1 MAPSKERIADAGQ
14 TLPKELSS
22 PVPWAFEKTIPI
34 ITTVTM
40 DFITMNSF
48 LVI

>member
-1 MAPSKERIADAGQ
+1 MAPSKERIADVGE

-22 PVPWAFEKTIPI
+22 SVPWVFEKIILI

-40 DFITMNSF
+40 DFITMNAF